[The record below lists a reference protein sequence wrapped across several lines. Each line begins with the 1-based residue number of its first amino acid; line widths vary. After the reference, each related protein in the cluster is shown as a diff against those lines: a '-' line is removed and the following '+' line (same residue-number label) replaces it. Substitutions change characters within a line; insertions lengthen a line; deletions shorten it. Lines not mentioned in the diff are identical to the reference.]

1 MNSKFD
7 YDLLS
12 AMMTNAN
19 MGWWEADLKTESY
32 ICSEY
37 ISRLLGLDE
46 DGTISFK
53 DFNKRIL
60 KEEQRHTTTHSFDN
74 IRQTQET
81 VYLLNTVEGPT
92 WIRSK
97 ICLQRTDENGNVKV
111 YGIAETQDG
120 PDMSS
125 ASQALQER
133 NRLLHNIYKYLP
145 VGIELYNREGILI
158 DMNDKEQ
165 EMFHLKQ
172 KEDLLGINIF
182 ENPIFP
188 EEMKSK
194 LRKHENAD
202 FTFRY
207 DFSKIGNYYKTQ
219 KKTGTIDLVTKVTS
233 LYDDNHNLTNYL
245 LINADKTE
253 TTVAYNKIQEF
264 ESHFELI
271 GDYAKVG
278 YANYDLLNEQG
289 YAQRSWYKNLGEKTE
304 TPLSEIIGTYN
315 HLHPDD
321 RTIMLDFLQNVKRGL
336 YTLENGNFADEY
348 HTFSC
353 DWQPGKITWYVDG
366 IKYHETSDWFT
377 AVEGET
383 EVAYPAPFDQPFY
396 MILNL
401 AVGGSWVGYPD
412 DDADYIN
419 TQSYSIDYV
428 KVYQKDSYN
437 EDVEKPVNE
446 VIIRDPDANGNYVN
460 NGDFAKAE
468 DLTDDIDWKFLTA
481 LEGEGNAVIK
491 NKAIEIHID
500 KAGTV
505 DYSIQLVQ
513 PSIPAEKGGEYTVTF
528 DAWADEARTM
538 KVDVSAPDRSYKRYL
553 NDTVV
558 DLKTGKQTYTY
569 TYTMT
574 DKPDANARLE
584 FNFGATD
591 STATVYITNVSIK
604 KTAHKE
610 IDNSK
615 KPLSDGNYI
624 YNGGFQEGKNRL
636 GDWTVTNNCQAVVSV
651 TGLADGR
658 RLMVKTDTKNK
669 ADVILSQDG
678 LPLNVETE
686 YALSF
691 DAQADTDMQLDVV
704 IAGETFTADVTTDKQ
719 TFNYVFKTPEELT
732 DAFKTITYFLGN
744 KGTIYL
750 DNVRVVEN
758 TLIKNGSFKAGFSGY
773 EVYAEGSTDVSYVV
787 DSQTEDYAADF
798 TIKDTGAQD
807 WMIQLKQNNISLEEG
822 QWYRLSLKAKSDMNR
837 KLMVA
842 LQRDGS
848 SDDDWTPYSGSKT
861 VDLTDEY
868 QSIVVEFKMK
878 NKSDPR
884 TILSISMGA
893 VGDVQI
899 KQQHRICI
907 DDIILEKIDAPKV
920 DETESDV
927 NLIKNA
933 DFSEGDNGLSNWEG
947 GIMGDAVGTQTVDKG
962 VITYELSDAGTADW
976 NVQLKQMGLALE
988 NGKTYEASI
997 TLKSTEART
1006 VLLNFMSNSYKWYGG
1021 ETIVLPKNE
1030 EVVKT
1035 ITFTMNEE
1043 TDTDAGFFLS
1053 MGKIADVDTPAS
1065 TITVSNISLKKLAE

>member
-32 ICSEY
+32 ICSGY

-46 DGTISFK
+46 NGTISFK

-97 ICLQRTDENGNVKV
+97 VCLQRTDENDNVKI

-336 YTLENGNFADEY
+336 AHKLSREVRVLKE
-348 HTFSC
+348 
-353 DWQPGKITWYVDG
+353 DG
-366 IKYHETSDWFT
+366 SFMWTHVNII
-377 AVEGET
+377 VER
-383 EVAYPAPFDQPFY
+383 Y
-396 MILNL
+396 MPEQNI
-401 AVGGSWVGYPD
+401 
-412 DDADYIN
+412 
-419 TQSYSIDYV
+419 
-428 KVYQKDSYN
+428 
-437 EDVEKPVNE
+437 
-446 VIIRDPDANGNYVN
+446 
-460 NGDFAKAE
+460 
-468 DLTDDIDWKFLTA
+468 
-481 LEGEGNAVIK
+481 
-491 NKAIEIHID
+491 IEIICINYD
-500 KAGTV
+500 
-505 DYSIQLVQ
+505 
-513 PSIPAEKGGEYTVTF
+513 
-528 DAWADEARTM
+528 
-538 KVDVSAPDRSYKRYL
+538 
-553 NDTVV
+553 
-558 DLKTGKQTYTY
+558 
-569 TYTMT
+569 
-574 DKPDANARLE
+574 
-584 FNFGATD
+584 
-591 STATVYITNVSIK
+591 IT
-604 KTAHKE
+604 
-610 IDNSK
+610 
-615 KPLSDGNYI
+615 
-624 YNGGFQEGKNRL
+624 
-636 GDWTVTNNCQAVVSV
+636 
-651 TGLADGR
+651 
-658 RLMVKTDTKNK
+658 
-669 ADVILSQDG
+669 
-678 LPLNVETE
+678 
-686 YALSF
+686 
-691 DAQADTDMQLDVV
+691 
-704 IAGETFTADVTTDKQ
+704 
-719 TFNYVFKTPEELT
+719 
-732 DAFKTITYFLGN
+732 
-744 KGTIYL
+744 
-750 DNVRVVEN
+750 
-758 TLIKNGSFKAGFSGY
+758 
-773 EVYAEGSTDVSYVV
+773 
-787 DSQTEDYAADF
+787 
-798 TIKDTGAQD
+798 
-807 WMIQLKQNNISLEEG
+807 QLKQTEAMLIQAKEKAEEADRLKSAFLANMSHEIRTPLNAIIGFSSLLHYVENEQEREQYISLINHNNQLLLKLINDVLDLSKIEAGHIELHSEWFNPAELIEESITEYERNVPAGVKLFARYPAAPG
-822 QWYRLSLKAKSDMNR
+822 QI
-837 KLMVA
+837 
-842 LQRDGS
+842 
-848 SDDDWTPYSGSKT
+848 
-861 VDLTDEY
+861 EH
-868 QSIVVEFKMK
+868 
-878 NKSDPR
+878 DPMR
-884 TILSISMGA
+884 
-893 VGDVQI
+893 I
-899 KQQHRICI
+899 KQ
-907 DDIILEKIDAPKV
+907 ILNNFISSA
-920 DETESDV
+920 
-927 NLIKNA
+927 LKN
-933 DFSEGDNGLSNWEG
+933 
-947 GIMGDAVGTQTVDKG
+947 TVQG
-962 VITYELSDAGTADW
+962 HI
-976 NVQLKQMGLALE
+976 
-988 NGKTYEASI
+988 
-997 TLKSTEART
+997 
-1006 VLLNFMSNSYKWYGG
+1006 
-1021 ETIVLPKNE
+1021 
-1030 EVVKT
+1030 EVYY
-1035 ITFTMNEE
+1035 E
-1043 TDTDAGFFLS
+1043 TDTDGIRISVSDTGCGIPPEKLGMIFERFEKVDSFAQGAGLGLS
-1053 MGKIADVDTPAS
+1053 ICKSIVEKMNGV
-1065 TITVSNISLKKLAE
+1065 ITVDSTMGVGSTFTVELPCRTRPS

>member
-19 MGWWEADLKTESY
+19 MGWWETDLKTESY

-81 VYLLNTVEGPT
+81 VYLLNTVEDPT

-336 YTLENGNFADEY
+336 AHKLSREVRVLKEDGSFMWTHVNIIVERYMPEQNIIEIICINYDITQLKQTEAMLIQAKEKAEEADRLKSAFLANMSHEIRTPLNSIVGFSSLLAETDDREERQEYIKIVETNNELLLQLISDILDLSKIESGTFDFVRSDLDVNESCMKIIKSLEMKVPETVDLVFEKYMPDCYIYTDKNRFMQVITNFINNALKFTKQGTIALGYEQTAPHEIKFYVRDTGFGIPKEKIDSIFERFVKLN
-348 HTFSC
+348 TFVQGTGLGLSIC
-353 DWQPGKITWYVDG
+353 KSLVSQMGGKIG
-366 IKYHETSDWFT
+366 
-377 AVEGET
+377 VEST
-383 EVAYPAPFDQPFY
+383 
-396 MILNL
+396 
-401 AVGGSWVGYPD
+401 
-412 DDADYIN
+412 
-419 TQSYSIDYV
+419 
-428 KVYQKDSYN
+428 
-437 EDVEKPVNE
+437 
-446 VIIRDPDANGNYVN
+446 
-460 NGDFAKAE
+460 
-468 DLTDDIDWKFLTA
+468 
-481 LEGEGNAVIK
+481 EGEG
-491 NKAIEIHID
+491 
-500 KAGTV
+500 
-505 DYSIQLVQ
+505 SC
-513 PSIPAEKGGEYTVTF
+513 F
-528 DAWADEARTM
+528 W
-538 KVDVSAPDRSYKRYL
+538 
-553 NDTVV
+553 
-558 DLKTGKQTYTY
+558 
-569 TYTMT
+569 
-574 DKPDANARLE
+574 
-584 FNFGATD
+584 
-591 STATVYITNVSIK
+591 
-604 KTAHKE
+604 
-610 IDNSK
+610 
-615 KPLSDGNYI
+615 
-624 YNGGFQEGKNRL
+624 
-636 GDWTVTNNCQAVVSV
+636 
-651 TGLADGR
+651 
-658 RLMVKTDTKNK
+658 
-669 ADVILSQDG
+669 
-678 LPLNVETE
+678 
-686 YALSF
+686 
-691 DAQADTDMQLDVV
+691 
-704 IAGETFTADVTTDKQ
+704 FTH
-719 TFNYVFKTPEELT
+719 
-732 DAFKTITYFLGN
+732 
-744 KGTIYL
+744 
-750 DNVRVVEN
+750 
-758 TLIKNGSFKAGFSGY
+758 
-773 EVYAEGSTDVSYVV
+773 
-787 DSQTEDYAADF
+787 
-798 TIKDTGAQD
+798 
-807 WMIQLKQNNISLEEG
+807 
-822 QWYRLSLKAKSDMNR
+822 
-837 KLMVA
+837 
-842 LQRDGS
+842 
-848 SDDDWTPYSGSKT
+848 PY
-861 VDLTDEY
+861 
-868 QSIVVEFKMK
+868 
-878 NKSDPR
+878 
-884 TILSISMGA
+884 
-893 VGDVQI
+893 
-899 KQQHRICI
+899 
-907 DDIILEKIDAPKV
+907 
-920 DETESDV
+920 
-927 NLIKNA
+927 
-933 DFSEGDNGLSNWEG
+933 
-947 GIMGDAVGTQTVDKG
+947 
-962 VITYELSDAGTADW
+962 
-976 NVQLKQMGLALE
+976 
-988 NGKTYEASI
+988 
-997 TLKSTEART
+997 
-1006 VLLNFMSNSYKWYGG
+1006 
-1021 ETIVLPKNE
+1021 
-1030 EVVKT
+1030 
-1035 ITFTMNEE
+1035 
-1043 TDTDAGFFLS
+1043 
-1053 MGKIADVDTPAS
+1053 
-1065 TITVSNISLKKLAE
+1065 